1 MLTRKYENYAQT
13 LLPYLTII
21 PRVGVE
27 YELAIIISYP
37 TSAIGIIAL
46 LKPPTIYS
54 MLPSIRTLQFKI
66 AITLLC

>member
-37 TSAIGIIAL
+37 TSATGIIAL